1 MVIFSMKYYLFLI
14 IFILPY
20 KAFSDSKN
28 VEPILE
34 MVEIQTKDGNIFLGK
49 ISHSTEKFIQIHT
62 KDSLFIEVPKSK
74 IIAIDTIYTRNNDG
88 LLLRADPNKSLYI
101 FAPSAFPIEQNK
113 SYCRDFCVFFPS
125 YNKGLKNNI
134 SVQIGAFIFGP
145 MPIAMTPLVFSGKYS
160 LPNSKKTE
168 NFNLSYALGVMYV
181 RMPFSDSSNSGY
193 GFGVSFGTV
202 TIGNRFNHA
211 SFSMGMGYSNSDGDW
226 EFADRPLLNFAGNK
240 RLSNKLAIVGEQ
252 WIFPDIDL
260 KNSPLLLSAR
270 LIGRKFTFDFGGLFT
285 AGSLLETLPMPIVN
299 ITYHK

>member
-1 MVIFSMKYYLFLI
+1 MVIFNMKYYLFLI
-14 IFILPY
+14 SLIIPYVIL
-20 KAFSDSKN
+20 SDSKN

-49 ISHSTEKFIQIHT
+49 INQNNEDFVQIQT

-74 IIAIDTIYTRNNDG
+74 IITIDTIHTRNIDG

-145 MPIAMTPLVFSGKYS
+145 IPIDQTPLVFSSKYS
-160 LPNSKKTE
+160 IPNLKKTK
-168 NFNLSYALGVMYV
+168 NFNLLYALGIMYV
-181 RMPFSDSSNSGY
+181 RLPFSDSSDNGN
-193 GFGVSFGTV
+193 GIGVSFGTV

-211 SFSMGMGYSNSDGDW
+211 SISIGMGYVKNGGDW
-226 EFADRPLLNFAGNK
+226 KFAERPLLNLAGNK

-252 WIFPDIDL
+252 WVFPDIDL

-270 LIGRKFTFDFGGLFT
+270 IIGRKFTFDFGGLFT

-299 ITYHK
+299 ITYHQ